1 MQNDPCRRS
10 PLAIVLYRT
19 VSCGGRPG
27 IVLAGVATV
36 AIIFGAAAIIAAG
49 EARASAQADT
59 IAAAGPHFSNN
70 LAPPGRRA

>member
-1 MQNDPCRRS
+1 M
-10 PLAIVLYRT
+10 
-19 VSCGGRPG
+19 
-27 IVLAGVATV
+27 LAGVATV

-49 EARASAQADT
+49 EARASTQADT